1 MTGSNILRA
10 VFGLALYFL
19 VQVFVLKDIVL
30 FGEAFCFLYVF
41 ALLLLPLEVKT
52 IPLMLLGFLYG
63 LAIDA
68 FYDTTAMHAAGLV
81 LITFLRSTWVN
92 ANTPRGGYEE
102 NVPPTLLNMG
112 LIWFTAYALPLVLLH
127 HLVFFYIDVAG
138 TETFKPLVTKVLSS
152 TLFTFIFGLTIQL
165 LFYQRKRGI

>member
-1 MTGSNILRA
+1 MTGSHILRS
-10 VFGLALYFL
+10 VFGLLLYFL

-52 IPLMLLGFLYG
+52 IPLMLLGFLFG
-63 LAIDA
+63 LGVDT
-68 FYDTTAMHAAGLV
+68 FYNSTGMHAASSVLV
-81 LITFLRSTWVN
+81 AFLRSTWVK

-112 LIWFTAYALPLVLLH
+112 LVWFTAFSLPLLLLH
-127 HLVFFYIDVAG
+127 HLMFFYTDMAG
-138 TETFKPLVTKVLSS
+138 TETLRPLVTKVVSS
-152 TLFTFIFGLTIQL
+152 TVFTFLFGLTVQL
-165 LFYQRKRGI
+165 LFYQRKKGI

>member
-1 MTGSNILRA
+1 MTGSIILRA
-10 VFGLALYFL
+10 VFGLVLYFL

-30 FGEAFCFLYVF
+30 FGEAFCFLYLF

-52 IPLMLLGFLYG
+52 IPLMLMAFLFGLG
-63 LAIDA
+63 IDA
-68 FYDTTAMHAAGLV
+68 FYDTTGMHAASLV
-81 LITFLRSTWVN
+81 LITFIRSAWVN

-102 NVPPTLLNMG
+102 NVPPTVLNMG

-127 HLVFFYIDVAG
+127 HLVFFYIDMAG
-138 TETFKPLVTKVLSS
+138 IETIKPLVTKVLSS
-152 TLFTFIFGLTIQL
+152 TFFTFIFGLIVQL